1 MIEVGVIGYGFAG
14 KVFHAPV
21 ISAVDGL
28 RLSAILRRSGASDPR
43 YPDTAFVR
51 SIEELLSRK
60 LDLVV
65 VCTPNVSHHELAKKC
80 LLAGCHVVVDKPF
93 TTTMAE
99 AEDLIAVARQAGRLL
114 SVYHNRRYVGDFRTV
129 QKLLA
134 QQELGRVA
142 IYESHFD
149 RFRPGLKA
157 DAWRERA
164 EPGAGVWF
172 DLGPHLLDQ
181 AMVLFGTPE
190 AITADIR
197 IEREGAE
204 VDDAFDV
211 TLHYPR
217 MRAVLRATMLAASVG
232 PTVAIHGTG
241 GSYVKYG
248 LDPQEE
254 ALKTGRSPREADWDA
269 EPPEMYGTLTTADGA
284 RRVPT
289 MRASFTEYYENVR
302 DAIRGEARL
311 AVLPEEALNVMR
323 ALELALESSRERKT
337 KEFVI

>member
-1 MIEVGVIGYGFAG
+1 MIEVGVIGYGLAG

-21 ISAVDGL
+21 ISGVDGL
-28 RLSAILRRSGASDPR
+28 RLAAIVSRSGATDPR

-93 TTTMAE
+93 TTTVAE

-129 QKLLA
+129 QMLLA
-134 QQELGRVA
+134 QGELGRVA
-142 IYESHFD
+142 IYEAHFD

-157 DAWRERA
+157 EAWRERA

-181 AMVLFGTPE
+181 AMVLFGAPQ

-217 MRAVLRATMLAASVG
+217 MRAVLRATMLAASPE
-232 PTVAIHGTG
+232 PTFAIHGTG

-248 LDPQEE
+248 LDPQED
-254 ALKTGRSPREADWDA
+254 ALKAGRTPKEPDWDS
-269 EPPEMYGTLTTADGA
+269 EPEEMYGTLTTADGA

-289 MRASFTEYYENVR
+289 MRANFTEYYENVR
-302 DAIRGEARL
+302 DALGGDARL
-311 AVLPEEALNVMR
+311 AVTPEEALRVMR
-323 ALELALESSRERKT
+323 ALELAVESSRERRT
-337 KEFVI
+337 LPFVI